1 MSSFPDPLPSHS
13 PSPLVGDAF
22 VRVQDAVLAVWPL
35 TQHGQRELT
44 TAERNLVLDHCGS
57 DFRPLVELLLDLG
70 QMVRPALSSQST
82 PTQPAAAWS
91 TVRAAQ
97 VHRIIAARYL
107 QPEVARWAVDVWG
120 VALGLTSTADS
131 PRAMHAADVV
141 PADHANGPAP
151 ARFTA
156 PSHRPSGHATNQA
169 PRHTPRQSRA
179 PAPAVGPAPQAM
191 RSAGSGSPGPVWQPY
206 ELRAVG
212 VFAVLAIVCWSA
224 LWVALQRR
232 TAERPAERPAAA
244 VAQAAPSIAPKPAS
258 STRGDATGPDTMP
271 VALDSAR
278 DLPSSPRADAMA
290 LAVRERGVAGRYRV
304 VQYVRSVR
312 GTDNCDVVAR
322 ALITARVSE
331 EVVAH
336 RPGATEFS
344 LSMRPVRGSLAADGW
359 FVVEP
364 SAGTTDRI
372 SWQFRMRGRFTL
384 DGFQA
389 ESETRTSAI
398 IRWGRQQQCVVNA
411 DLLATRLPAGT
422 S

>member
-1 MSSFPDPLPSHS
+1 MSSFPDPRPSLS
-13 PSPLVGDAF
+13 PPSLVGDAF
-22 VRVQDAVLAVWPL
+22 ARVQDAVLTVWPL

-44 TAERNLVLDHCGS
+44 MAERNLMLDHCGS

-70 QMVRPALSSQST
+70 QMVRPALSPQGT
-82 PTQPAAAWS
+82 PTQPPAAWS

-120 VALGLTSTADS
+120 VALGLTATADS
-131 PRAMHAADVV
+131 PRSMHSADVGSAV
-141 PADHANGPAP
+141 RADGQAP
-151 ARFTA
+151 AGTA
-156 PSHRPSGHATNQA
+156 ASGRKPSGHSTSRASH
-169 PRHTPRQSRA
+169 HTPRRSSA
-179 PAPAVGPAPQAM
+179 PAPAVGHASHAM
-191 RSAGSGSPGPVWQPY
+191 PGAGSGSAGPVWQPY

-212 VFAVLAIVCWSA
+212 LFAFLAIVCWGS

-232 TAERPAERPAAA
+232 AAVGPTDT
-244 VAQAAPSIAPKPAS
+244 VAQAAPPIAPKPQSKEADDAAS
-258 STRGDATGPDTMP
+258 PLAMP
-271 VALDSAR
+271 VVLDSAR
-278 DLPSSPRADAMA
+278 DMPSPPRAEVLAS
-290 LAVRERGVAGRYRV
+290 AVRERGVAGRYRV
-304 VQYVRSVR
+304 VQYVRSVN
-312 GTDNCDVVAR
+312 GTENCDVVAR
-322 ALITARVSE
+322 ALGTARVRE
-331 EVVAH
+331 EVITH

-359 FVVEP
+359 FVVVP
-364 SAGTTDRI
+364 SAGTTDHI

-384 DGFQA
+384 DGFHA

-422 S
+422 

>member
-1 MSSFPDPLPSHS
+1 
-13 PSPLVGDAF
+13 
-22 VRVQDAVLAVWPL
+22 
-35 TQHGQRELT
+35 
-44 TAERNLVLDHCGS
+44 
-57 DFRPLVELLLDLG
+57 
-70 QMVRPALSSQST
+70 
-82 PTQPAAAWS
+82 
-91 TVRAAQ
+91 
-97 VHRIIAARYL
+97 
-107 QPEVARWAVDVWG
+107 
-120 VALGLTSTADS
+120 
-131 PRAMHAADVV
+131 
-141 PADHANGPAP
+141 
-151 ARFTA
+151 
-156 PSHRPSGHATNQA
+156 
-169 PRHTPRQSRA
+169 
-179 PAPAVGPAPQAM
+179 
-191 RSAGSGSPGPVWQPY
+191 
-206 ELRAVG
+206 
-212 VFAVLAIVCWSA
+212 
-224 LWVALQRR
+224 
-232 TAERPAERPAAA
+232 
-244 VAQAAPSIAPKPAS
+244 
-258 STRGDATGPDTMP
+258 MP

>member
-1 MSSFPDPLPSHS
+1 MSSFPDPLPS
-13 PSPLVGDAF
+13 PPPPPWVGDAF
-22 VRVQDAVLAVWPL
+22 ARVQGAVLAVWSH

-57 DFRPLVELLLDLG
+57 DFRPLVALLLDLG

-82 PTQPAAAWS
+82 PTQLAAAWS

-97 VHRIIAARYL
+97 VHRIMAARYL

-131 PRAMHAADVV
+131 PRSIHAEDVV
-141 PADHANGPAP
+141 TTDHGDGTAPAP
-151 ARFTA
+151 PAG
-156 PSHRPSGHATNQA
+156 SWHQPSGHST
-169 PRHTPRQSRA
+169 SRA
-179 PAPAVGPAPQAM
+179 PRRTPQRNSALAPVVGHAPHAM
-191 RSAGSGSPGPVWQPY
+191 RGAGGGSPGPLWQPY
-206 ELRAVG
+206 ERRAVG
-212 VFAVLAIVCWSA
+212 VFAVLAIVCWGS

-232 TAERPAERPAAA
+232 TADRPADA
-244 VAQAAPSIAPKPAS
+244 VGQAAPSIATTPVANAG
-258 STRGDATGPDTMP
+258 GDATSPLAMP
-271 VALDSAR
+271 VVLDSAR
-278 DLPSSPRADAMA
+278 DMPSSPRTDALA
-290 LAVRERGVAGRYRV
+290 SAVRERGVAGRYRV

-312 GTDNCDVVAR
+312 GTTNCDVVAR
-322 ALITARVSE
+322 ALVAARVSE

-344 LSMRPVRGSLAADGW
+344 LSRRPVRGSLAADGW

-364 SAGTTDRI
+364 SAGTTDHI
-372 SWQFRMRGRFTL
+372 AWQFRMRGRFTL
-384 DGFQA
+384 DGFHA

>member
-13 PSPLVGDAF
+13 PPPLVGDAF
-22 VRVQDAVLAVWPL
+22 VRVQDAVLAVWPR

-70 QMVRPALSSQST
+70 QMVRPALMPQST
-82 PTQPAAAWS
+82 PTQPVAAWS

-97 VHRIIAARYL
+97 VHRIMAARYL

-120 VALGLTSTADS
+120 VALGLTVTADS
-131 PRAMHAADVV
+131 PCSMHTDDAV
-141 PADHANGPAP
+141 PADHVKGPAP
-151 ARFTA
+151 ARPAAT
-156 PSHRPSGHATNQA
+156 SQQPSGHSTSRA
-169 PRHTPRQSRA
+169 PRFTPRRSSA
-179 PAPAVGPAPQAM
+179 PAPAVGHAPHTMRPAG
-191 RSAGSGSPGPVWQPY
+191 RGSAGPIWQPY

-212 VFAVLAIVCWSA
+212 VFAAVAIVCWGS

-232 TAERPAERPAAA
+232 AAEAPVDA
-244 VAQAAPSIAPKPAS
+244 VAQVAPPLAPKTEPNDGGKVTS
-258 STRGDATGPDTMP
+258 PLATP
-271 VALDSAR
+271 VVLDSAR
-278 DLPSSPRADAMA
+278 PMPSSPRADAMA

-304 VQYVRSVR
+304 VQYVRSVN
-312 GTDNCDVVAR
+312 GTENCDVVAR

-364 SAGTTDRI
+364 SAGTKDHI
-372 SWQFRMRGRFTL
+372 SWQFRLRGRFTL
-384 DGFQA
+384 DGFHA

-398 IRWGRQQQCVVNA
+398 IRWGRPQHCVVNA
-411 DLLATRLPAGT
+411 DLLATRLPEGT